1 MCYIRLKELCKE
13 KGISIANI
21 AESSGI
27 PQPNLSKIA
36 NAKTSPTVDTLQK
49 IATALDV
56 ELWELFTPSTEK
68 GEFMALIKNG
78 STFRYA
84 TSFDELK
91 GIVADMEQVSQG

>member
-1 MCYIRLKELCKE
+1 MNLRLKEICETK
-13 KGISIANI
+13 
-21 AESSGI
+21 
-27 PQPNLSKIA
+27 KIA
-36 NAKTSPTVDTLQK
+36 VGALADK
-49 IATALDV
+49 IGMSRPNMYNLVNGKITPSVEKLNEIAIALDV

-68 GEFMALIKNG
+68 GEFMALVKNG

>member
-1 MCYIRLKELCKE
+1 MNLRLKEICETK
-13 KGISIANI
+13 
-21 AESSGI
+21 
-27 PQPNLSKIA
+27 KIA
-36 NAKTSPTVDTLQK
+36 VGALADKIGMSRPNMYNLVNGKITPSVEKLNE

-68 GEFMALIKNG
+68 GEFMALVKNG